1 MGTQPISKEPIIRI
15 YDRKFRLTSPTTPGI
30 VVIVK
35 PRRLR
40 VLLVDDD
47 VLVRLA
53 IDRQLEALGCD
64 VLSVDKG
71 REAITLLEKGMRFD
85 VLVTDLNLPDVDGRS
100 VAWTAAAFSPRMR
113 MVFMSGSAPGEP
125 LEPADAPFLLKPFST
140 TALAN
145 AIAGAI
151 PLDPPLRPR
160 RR

>member
-1 MGTQPISKEPIIRI
+1 M
-15 YDRKFRLTSPTTPGI
+15 TSRTTAGI
-30 VVIVK
+30 VVGMK
-35 PRRLR
+35 PCKLR

-53 IDRQLEALGCD
+53 IDRQLEALVYD

-71 REAITLLEKGMRFD
+71 QEAISLLEKGMRFD

-113 MVFMSGSAPGEP
+113 MVFMSGRAPGEP

-145 AIAGAI
+145 AIAGAL
-151 PLDPPLRPR
+151 PLDPPRRPHR
-160 RR
+160 R